1 MELAFNYS
9 MHPYDEAD
17 RKGASIITTFG
28 ITQCNAGSDVD
39 CMSRTT
45 MAHALSK

>member
-17 RKGASIITTFG
+17 REGASIITTFG
-28 ITQCNAGSDVD
+28 ITHMIHNGMLDHMMIACQ
-39 CMSRTT
+39 
-45 MAHALSK
+45 KPQ